1 MLTNNVLCLHI
12 DKSGRLWVGTE
23 GGGIYL
29 YNRQNDRFEEK
40 NQEYNIPGDMVG
52 SIEEDKNG
60 NLWLGTNVGLVKLG
74 AQMKSNEPVVRVYT
88 EADGYKEISLSLNL
102 LAVGRE
108 NCFLVVIKA
117 IIALFLRIWKIFK
130 EMFSLQLRI

>member
-1 MLTNNVLCLHI
+1 MWIATSNYGLIHIEGDIRNPSTLKYYNYSFYNKRMLTNNVLCLHI

-74 AQMKSNEPVVRVYT
+74 AQMKSSCVHR
-88 EADGYKEISLSLNL
+88 S
-102 LAVGRE
+102 
-108 NCFLVVIKA
+108 
-117 IIALFLRIWKIFK
+117 
-130 EMFSLQLRI
+130 

>member
-1 MLTNNVLCLHI
+1 
-12 DKSGRLWVGTE
+12 
-23 GGGIYL
+23 
-29 YNRQNDRFEEK
+29 
-40 NQEYNIPGDMVG
+40 MVG

-88 EADGYKEISLSLNL
+88 EADGLQGNFFIAQSACS
-102 LAVGRE
+102 RE
-108 NCFLVVIKA
+108 GELFLVVIKA

>member
-40 NQEYNIPGDMVG
+40 IRNIIFPEIWSEVSKKIKWKFVVGD
-52 SIEEDKNG
+52 ECR
-60 NLWLGTNVGLVKLG
+60 LGKTGC
-74 AQMKSNEPVVRVYT
+74 SNE
-88 EADGYKEISLSLNL
+88 K
-102 LAVGRE
+102 
-108 NCFLVVIKA
+108 
-117 IIALFLRIWKIFK
+117 
-130 EMFSLQLRI
+130 

>member
-88 EADGYKEISLSLNL
+88 EADGLQGNFFIAQSACS
-102 LAVGRE
+102 RE
-108 NCFLVVIKA
+108 GELFLVVIKA